1 MEVRELENLVYW
13 RIFEVIL
20 FFALV
25 FIISL
30 IVLIIQLII
39 KKKRKSVTITVM
51 VYSSIILVML
61 ILYYI
66 QHIHTLQYNDWEIIG
81 SNINYI
87 EKKYGPF
94 DHEDVSLDYC
104 EIYYLYNNEFG
115 DKVYYIMGYDDS
127 GTVTYVNV
135 REYPWF

>member
-1 MEVRELENLVYW
+1 MDVREFEILVDN
-13 RIFEVIL
+13 
-20 FFALV
+20 LV
-25 FIISL
+25 FIFILLFALIIVISF
-30 IVLIIQLII
+30 IALIIQLIL
-39 KKKRKSVTITVM
+39 KKRRKLVSIGVM
-51 VYSSIILVML
+51 VFSNIVLVML
-61 ILYYI
+61 LLFEI
-66 QHIHTLQYNDWEIIG
+66 QHWHTLQYNDWKIIG
-81 SNINYI
+81 SNINDI

-127 GTVTYVNV
+127 GTVTSVTV

>member
-1 MEVRELENLVYW
+1 MEVRELENFVYD
-13 RIFEVIL
+13 RIFIVTLLFVLVI
-20 FFALV
+20 V
-25 FIISL
+25 ISL
-30 IVLIIQLII
+30 IVLIIQLIL

-51 VYSSIILVML
+51 VYSSIIFVML

-66 QHIHTLQYNDWEIIG
+66 QHIHTLQYNDWEIKG
-81 SNINYI
+81 SNINDI

-104 EIYYLYNNEFG
+104 EIYYLYNNVFG
-115 DKVYYIMGYDDS
+115 DKVYYIMGYDDT